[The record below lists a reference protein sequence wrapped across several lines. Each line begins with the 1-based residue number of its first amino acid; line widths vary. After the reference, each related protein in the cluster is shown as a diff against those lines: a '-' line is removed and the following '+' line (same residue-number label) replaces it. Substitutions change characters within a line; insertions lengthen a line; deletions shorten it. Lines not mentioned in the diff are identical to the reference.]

1 MLENEKQKLIILH
14 CLKKSTWQKHIGERY
29 YGEEYI
35 ASEGFIH
42 CSDIHTFHL
51 VAPNFL
57 SYTEPLL
64 LLCIDASKVRPEIK
78 WEDGDNCGTAFPHI
92 YGLLNLDAVEQVLPF
107 LKDDSGNFLL
117 NPELR

>member
-1 MLENEKQKLIILH
+1 MSNTENQKLIILH
-14 CLKKSTWQKHIGERY
+14 CLKESTWKKHSSGQY

-42 CSDIHTFHL
+42 CSDIHTFHK

-57 SYTEPLL
+57 SETEPLL
-64 LLCIDASKVRPEIK
+64 LLCIDTSKVHPEIK
-78 WEDGDNCGTAFPHI
+78 WEDGDNCGTAYPHI
-92 YGLLNLDAVEQVLPF
+92 YGPLNLDSVEQVLPF
-107 LKDDSGNFLL
+107 LKDEDGNFLL